1 MGQPT
6 LISCLVEEEGALHRS
21 TLCMVFRIACMQ
33 LERMLMS
40 NGGVS
45 LSDSLLRAD
54 HSDQESE
61 EIGHSE
67 I

>member
-6 LISCLVEEEGALHRS
+6 LISYLVEEEGALHRS
-21 TLCMVFRIACMQ
+21 TLCMVFRIASMQ
-33 LERMLMS
+33 LERMLIS
-40 NGGVS
+40 YGGVS
-45 LSDSLLRAD
+45 PFDSLLRAV